1 MPDAWVPPRY
11 TAIRAFCR
19 VSLLNPF
26 SVLLLGNIKFFALEV
41 MLKRSRCGMGEM
53 LYYEINRASEE
64 VVKSRIGSGDGR
76 EVRFFAYYSAGGFIL
91 LLYHWITEGMKGT
104 PEQYARRVSRAVLRY
119 IRPEQDKP

>member
-64 VVKSRIGSGDGR
+64 VVLYRPRLFVAGDGTAHEKPTQEAEETVSTWR
-76 EVRFFAYYSAGGFIL
+76 NLVYDV
-91 LLYHWITEGMKGT
+91 LYGQGYVADKITTVNHEK
-104 PEQYARRVSRAVLRY
+104 
-119 IRPEQDKP
+119 